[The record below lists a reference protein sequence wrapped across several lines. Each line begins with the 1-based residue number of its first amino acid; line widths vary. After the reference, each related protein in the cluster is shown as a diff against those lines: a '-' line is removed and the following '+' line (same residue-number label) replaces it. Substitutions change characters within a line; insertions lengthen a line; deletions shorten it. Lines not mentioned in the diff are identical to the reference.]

1 MTAADI
7 TPAQCRAARALLR
20 WSQKELARKS
30 RVGEITIINFETE
43 KTAPLAGTL
52 LLLRQALEAAGIE
65 FIEEDGG
72 GDGVRFAKRRKQ
84 KRVVAKKTAA
94 RGGSG
99 SSSDSS

>member
-20 WSQKELARKS
+20 WSQKELARRS

-52 LLLRQALEAAGIE
+52 LLLRQALEAAGVE
-65 FIEEDGG
+65 FIDEDGG
-72 GDGVRFAKRRKQ
+72 GDGVRFAKRRRL
-84 KRVVAKKTAA
+84 KRIVAKKPSQRAP
-94 RGGSG
+94 GG
-99 SSSDSS
+99 SSSESP